1 MQKVLSQKLE
11 EAYQLLDEQGLLRGL
26 LYPEADSAKKAGST
40 RRAVPAV
47 YVRRRPTVFGE

>member
-11 EAYQLLDEQGLLRGL
+11 EAYQLLDEQGLLSGL

-40 RRAVPAV
+40 R
-47 YVRRRPTVFGE
+47 